1 MIRYSIGSSSQVLVL
16 TDKVVTHFKKYRQR
30 FCMKAEAGGQLFA
43 RFEEPEIR
51 IEVATGP
58 RPTDKRGL
66 TYYRPDRRAERKE
79 IIYYHKRGLHYVGDW
94 HTHPSRLPVPSPTD
108 LSNISDC
115 FLRSS
120 HALAAFVII
129 IIGTARAP
137 KGFRVSLHDG
147 YVEYVLAPIDN

>member
-1 MIRYSIGSSSQVLVL
+1 VIRYSIGSSGQVLVL
-16 TDKVVTHFKKYRQR
+16 TDSVVTHFKKHRQR
-30 FCMKAEAGGQLFA
+30 FCIKAEAGGQLFA
-43 RFEEPEIR
+43 CFKEPEIR

-58 RPTDKRGL
+58 RPTDKRGR

-94 HTHPSRLPVPSPTD
+94 HTHPSRIPKPSPTD
-108 LSNISDC
+108 LSNIRDC

-120 HALAAFVII
+120 HTLAAFVII

-147 YVEYVLAPIDN
+147 YVEYILSPGYN